1 MSLVA
6 IGSCAPLTMDS
17 KPGWGGE
24 LVGVPGPAT
33 GAGGGTGWCLQLVD
47 GEGS

>member
-6 IGSCAPLTMDS
+6 IGSYAPLTTAS

-33 GAGGGTGWCLQLVD
+33 GAGGGTGWCSQLAG